1 MNGGQ
6 LMNVFILTI
15 ILITIYL
22 CVTLSTEFYFKIKH
36 EYKKMEIGDVYI
48 KKFDDPWKDPDEITI
63 IDKKNYWVRVINK
76 STNEVTSM
84 PLSDLLNKGY
94 KKIKQ

>member
-1 MNGGQ
+1 MNGEQ
-6 LMNVFILTI
+6 LINVFILAI
-15 ILITIYL
+15 ILIAIYL
-22 CVTLSTEFYFKIKH
+22 CVILLNEFYFKIKH

-76 STNEVTSM
+76 STSEVTSM
-84 PLSDLLNKGY
+84 SLSDLLDKGY